1 MHLYMEEGRAIWGW
15 SRQDRARRPGNPQ
28 FIILFDGAGLEPGAH
43 LSCHYATTAT
53 QVSSVDSRPHEC

>member
-1 MHLYMEEGRAIWGW
+1 MGGDL
-15 SRQDRARRPGNPQ
+15 DRTKPGGSGNPQ

-53 QVSSVDSRPHEC
+53 QVSSVGSRPHDC

>member
-1 MHLYMEEGRAIWGW
+1 MGVV

-53 QVSSVDSRPHEC
+53 QVSSVGSRPHDC